1 MTVEEMRETI
11 GRHSSARRPHLLA
24 IWLNAAQAAYE
35 SHGGV
40 GPCPCWMCEWRRS
53 YLYSIGRGDMV
64 LVGSRYVP
72 GAGRTFR

>member
-1 MTVEEMRETI
+1 MDSNSVEYVRAKI
-11 GRHSSARRPHLLA
+11 ALCPPHIIAL
-24 IWLNAAQAAYE
+24 WLNAAQAAYE

-72 GAGRTFR
+72 GVGRTFR